1 MSLKNKAKKSIS
13 KKAKKIAVKALK
25 PFLPFIILF
34 LGLLFAF
41 CSIIDA
47 IFVQDV
53 QTDTKSLPLETKQIK
68 EQCIAK
74 AEYLNTCH
82 NYIGLQQTKN
92 LLDMDDRERDKE
104 IEWSHLYAIM
114 AFHNMA
120 YGTEINK
127 ELEEVEAKE
136 AELAE
141 EIKKKMM
148 IIPNIQP

>member
-1 MSLKNKAKKSIS
+1 MNINNKAKKSLS
-13 KKAKKIAVKALK
+13 KKAKRIAVKALK

-68 EQCIAK
+68 EQCISK

-82 NYIGLQQTKN
+82 NYIGLQPTKN

-104 IEWSHLYAIM
+104 IQWSHLYSIM
-114 AFHNMA
+114 AFHNM
-120 YGTEINK
+120 TNNTVINFFC
-127 ELEEVEAKE
+127 
-136 AELAE
+136 
-141 EIKKKMM
+141 
-148 IIPNIQP
+148 